1 MEVEVMTCMNERLDR
16 GEVFWEQGEITL
28 GRVEG
33 LELRFVRRWNEQVSH
48 YDISKTGTSI
58 RNV

>member
-1 MEVEVMTCMNERLDR
+1 MTCMNERLDR